1 MEFGE
6 LKDVELRTV
15 WPDEAHDF
23 TPWLANNLGRLS
35 QVIGIPL
42 GLEDREVSVGR
53 FSADIVATTSDSSD
67 VVVENQYGQS
77 DHDHLGKVLTYLVG
91 REAETVI
98 WISERFREEHLDTI
112 RWLNDNT
119 AERFSFLAVKA
130 SVKQIADSPMAPIFE
145 VLARP
150 SNWEHRIKQLTQS
163 DALSDSG
170 RFRRDFWSTYAGRY
184 PDDGVSAGATSNQW
198 VYVEEADLNISLA
211 LVRNKVGLFL
221 RGNRGENVDVVRE
234 RISAY
239 EAGFRR
245 QFPHWPENELIYD
258 CVEWSAATNTHDCS
272 NWPQM
277 ADWLHEH
284 LEIYRG
290 ILTQDTA

>member
-1 MEFGE
+1 M
-6 LKDVELRTV
+6 KDVELRTV

-23 TPWLANNLGRLS
+23 TPWLADNLGRLS

-150 SNWEHRIKQLTQS
+150 SNWEQRIKQLTQS

-184 PDDGVSAGATSNQW
+184 PDDGVRAGATSNQW

-211 LVRNKVGLFL
+211 LVSNKVGLFL
-221 RGNRGENVDVVRE
+221 RGNRGESVDVVRE

-239 EAGFRR
+239 EATFRR
-245 QFPHWPENELIYD
+245 QFPHWPEDEPIYS
-258 CVEWSAATNTHDCS
+258 CAEWSVATKTHDRS